1 MKYNSLDARVFAV
14 GFYDGEGVWF
24 YTWERDQEQD
34 YCYALAAGEGELIAR
49 FTRPGHVY
57 GEAKLADVIS
67 GGLPE

>member
-1 MKYNSLDARVFAV
+1 MKYDSLNARIFAV

-24 YTWERDQEQD
+24 YTWERDREQD
-34 YCYALAAGEGELIAR
+34 YCYDLAASKSELIAR

-67 GGLPE
+67 SGLPE